1 MDKLISVG
9 SHDPLGN
16 PRFHLIYPR
25 ESMAKMASSDRD
37 GAMDL
42 SIMPDELAKFW
53 RDYDPDFDSY
63 AFAHINIVSAFEYYG
78 PNNNGDGFKEEHI
91 YGDGYY
97 RTFESGHPFLLHNN
111 KDPKYSIGK
120 VIATGY
126 NLKMHR
132 IEVITRLDKKNT
144 KSIEIIARIRSGR
157 FPDVSMGCVPKGS
170 MILSSDGQYVPIE
183 TISSGDKVITHRGVP
198 KSVTTTMV
206 RKHRGNIHHIK
217 VYGNRDPLILTDEHP
232 LLVLRSDQILCKPSS
247 NDINRGR
254 RQQVCTPDSPFIKS
268 GCVSCKTQIKYR
280 PEWIRADEVDIGD
293 RLLTP
298 VPTFDAAR
306 KFSVDESRL
315 LGYYL
320 AEGCPL
326 YTKAGTPMAV
336 QFCTGLHETS
346 IHQEILSLAERM
358 GFTSVTERDIEE
370 RNGKYIT
377 IYDRS
382 FTELCIE
389 HCGVGSTSKTLS
401 SSIMGAEEESL
412 QEFLGAYANGDG
424 GCYQGSIY
432 LSTASF
438 QLAKQLQIIL
448 LRCMMISSV
457 NVIVHKPGPRSL
469 VRKQTIEYQIWIGTD
484 TAYRL
489 HRSSHIL
496 GRSKTINNK
505 RFFSMIDDVL
515 YLITPV
521 EENEVVPYDDDVYNF
536 AVSDDESYLLDGI
549 AVHNCRVPYDVCSI
563 CGKKART
570 RDEYCDHAEKHMLQ
584 YYPYDDMTNRGL
596 ITCVFNTKPT
606 FFDQSFVFTR
616 ADKGTFVIQELNK
629 AAGLIGTSYHFIGH
643 SVDAGSRFF
652 KEAER
657 KKAEMEKT
665 SPDDITRNFKV
676 VDKEKYI
683 SDGNSNAVMPEFPL
697 STCKALSKHA
707 MEDVFDTAGLM
718 GIHIMPK
725 EYAVIKAYRENDA
738 PKAEVIKRHVRVM
751 IAPKTASVTQLP
763 IRAPRYNHE
772 VARVLKPFMS
782 SRSFLPRF
790 DNTRAKGAALT
801 KEAAQLPCVSHE
813 YTRQVLSTFESIR
826 SWEGEF
832 YKNASLVVAGQSD
845 IHEFVNGNETKTD
858 PKVAASR
865 VGGAYMAFF
874 GLRPGEK

>member
-42 SIMPDELAKFW
+42 SIMPDELARFW

-63 AFAHINIVSAFEYYG
+63 AFAHINIVSAFGYYG

-157 FPDVSMGCVPKGS
+157 FPDVSMGCRVPFDVCLPANT
-170 MILSSDGQYVPIE
+170 IIRTSDGYKQVN
-183 TISSGDKVITHRGVP
+183 TIVKGNKKVRTHTGGNHEVTQTMCRMAPEGLVKIMAIGVP
-198 KSVTTTMV
+198 PISATPNHPFLTLSRDIV
-206 RKHRGNIHHIK
+206 RSCSGSAN
-217 VYGNRDPLILTDEHP
+217 GNRLRHAPTDNGCSRCGNPLDW
-232 LLVLRSDQILCKPSS
+232 Q
-247 NDINRGR
+247 
-254 RQQVCTPDSPFIKS
+254 
-268 GCVSCKTQIKYR
+268 
-280 PEWIRADEVDIGD
+280 PEWKAAEDVRPGD
-293 RLLTP
+293 YLMTP
-298 VPTFDAAR
+298 VDHECIDSNMGAMA
-306 KFSVDESRL
+306 RL

-320 AEGCPL
+320 GDG
-326 YTKAGTPMAV
+326 YIIKQRAGKKKD
-336 QFCTGLHETS
+336 GS
-346 IHQEILSLAERM
+346 YKDM
-358 GFTSVTERDIEE
+358 GVGFS
-370 RNGKYIT
+370 
-377 IYDRS
+377 
-382 FTELCIE
+382 
-389 HCGVGSTSKTLS
+389 VGST
-401 SSIMGAEEESL
+401 EEEHL
-412 QEFLGAYANGDG
+412 ARLLDTLTKCNTANDARIYDA
-424 GCYQGSIY
+424 GCDRKALIVNVYDQG
-432 LSTASF
+432 
-438 QLAKQLQIIL
+438 LAKELMRLGGRTSEGKYLHEDVFIWSTKDKQQLLCGYIDTDGSCDEKGNV
-448 LRCMMISSV
+448 RISTINRGLALDMQRIAHSLGIPASV
-457 NVIVHKPGPRSL
+457 THSGDTGIGTYSQVVK
-469 VRKQTIEYQIWIGTD
+469 QIWSLYIP
-484 TAYRL
+484 
-489 HRSSHIL
+489 SSHAKELSEHSVKIPATI
-496 GRSKTINNK
+496 KTQWSASQTFFWNN
-505 RFFSMIDDVL
+505 
-515 YLITPV
+515 YWCTPV
-521 EENEVVPYDDDVYNF
+521 RAIEVIEEATEVFNI
-536 AVSDDESYLLDGI
+536 AVDQDESYIAEGI
-549 AVHNCRVPYDVCSI
+549 AVHNCSI

-570 RDEYCDHAEKHMLQ
+570 REEYCDHAANHMLQ

-629 AAGLIGTSYHFIGH
+629 AAGLIGTRYHFIGH

-665 SPDDITRNFKV
+665 SPDDITRNVKV

-697 STCKALSKHA
+697 STCKALSKQA

-763 IRAPRYNHE
+763 IRAPRYSYE
-772 VARVLKPFMS
+772 VARVLKPFMA

-790 DNTRAKGAALT
+790 DNTRAKGASLT

-874 GLRPGEK
+874 GLRPSEK